1 MSNFDFS
8 PDELSQIAT
17 SIYRE
22 YSEFIDHYEDR
33 QVASQE
39 ARHEFEKRSELDIR
53 LDNFRWFFEN
63 ISLANQLET
72 LATYTKYDQTDTITH
87 YQIDV
92 LASCVTLSKKEIYH
106 KLRSIRY
113 NSSRFLNPK
122 VTDKLDYFI
131 ALVADDLIRLQKEVI
146 IN

>member
-1 MSNFDFS
+1 LSNFNFS

-22 YSEFIDHYEDR
+22 YSDYIDHYEDR
-33 QVASQE
+33 QVAKQE
-39 ARHEFEKRSELDIR
+39 AEHEHEKRSDLEIR

-72 LATYTKYDQTDTITH
+72 LATYTKYDQDETITH
-87 YQIDV
+87 YHIDV
-92 LASCVTLSKKEIYH
+92 LASCKTLSKKEIYN
-106 KLRSIRY
+106 KLKSIRY

-122 VTDKLDYFI
+122 ITDKLDYLI
-131 ALVADDLIRLQKEVI
+131 SLVSDDLIRSQKEVL